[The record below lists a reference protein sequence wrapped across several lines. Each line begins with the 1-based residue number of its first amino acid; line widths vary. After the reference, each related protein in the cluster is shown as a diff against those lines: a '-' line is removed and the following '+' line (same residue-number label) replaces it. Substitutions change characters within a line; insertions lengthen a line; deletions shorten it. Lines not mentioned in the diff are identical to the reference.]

1 MADRPATNL
10 LDLSNEIL
18 CDIIFFCHSE
28 ADLAALARTNN
39 LLHQLANGALYK
51 RNNEER
57 NSSCLSWAAA
67 TNSLRTIRFAFQAGA
82 DPITAGSPALC
93 HAIREDNIE
102 VARTLLDLGADPD
115 YTYQDSNDKG
125 LPPLCEAIQHS
136 RLQHLKLLRE
146 YGANVNKNFLGLPL
160 LLGAVFYW
168 DQNIFEYL
176 LSIGDVDVNARDEDK
191 GNTALHVAIKMKN
204 EDALKFLL
212 AHTKIAIDTRSDFSF
227 TALHNASLW
236 VPKDASATCLKDGR
250 IGEETAL
257 SLTKIL
263 LDAGANIDMPTDAGH
278 SVLHLA
284 ITYGRCRL
292 TEQLLARGA
301 SMGWTGDEQK
311 SCMVIAAESN
321 APIPLIR
328 LLLAHGADIDEVD
341 GNGDYALQTAIERSK
356 LNLIQFLLDQGANP
370 DKTTSR
376 TYGPPLLQARSM
388 PKVMVLLLNYGADP
402 NLPDDGDDGML
413 ASEDWLLNTLAM
425 QGKHHLVALM
435 LDKGADPTRIAYIG
449 GGCRASF
456 AQCVI
461 RGGSLEVVK
470 CALDRKLIDFQSSD
484 YQQHALIFDSFFS
497 DNRRMFDTLLSAGA
511 DVTITDEDDHAA
523 PFVAVKRSSVR
534 ILRRLLESGL
544 FSVHVTDMHRR
555 TLLIMAASRGET
567 IMMHMLL
574 AAGADIN
581 ATDRYGTCA
590 LAAAMRNGHMDAAE
604 LLLKDPRINTELLD
618 RRGRS
623 VFWRWLKRS
632 TKVEDGNIA
641 LTAAI
646 ESGEEPHLS
655 VFNGRNWDQYCDVC
669 LILFAE
675 GFEGYSCNICYKG
688 RFAMCPSCFDDG
700 WTCLESHGLTL
711 TEEARNSFDGSGSA
725 QMLS

>member
-10 LDLSNEIL
+10 LDFSNEIL

-28 ADLAALARTNN
+28 ADLAALAKTNN

-51 RNNEER
+51 RNNEESK
-57 NSSCLSWAAA
+57 SSCLLWAAE
-67 TNSLRTIRFAFQAGA
+67 TNNLGTIHLAFQAGA

-93 HAIREDNIE
+93 AAIREDAIE
-102 VARTLLDLGADPD
+102 AARTLLDLGADPD
-115 YTYQDSNDKG
+115 YMYQDRDDKG

-136 RLQHLKLLRE
+136 RLHHLKLLRE
-146 YGANVNKNFLGLPL
+146 YGANLNKNFLGLPL

-168 DQNIFEYL
+168 DQDIFEYL
-176 LSIGDVDVNARDEDK
+176 LSIGDIDVNARDEDK
-191 GNTALHVAIKMKN
+191 GNTALHVAIKMNNK
-204 EDALKFLL
+204 DALKLLL
-212 AHTKIAIDTRSDFSF
+212 AQAKIVVDTRSNFSF

-236 VPKDASATCLKDGR
+236 VPKDASSTCLKDGR
-250 IGEETAL
+250 VGEETSL
-257 SLTKIL
+257 RLTKIL

-292 TEQLLARGA
+292 TEHLLARGA

-321 APIPLIR
+321 APIPLIK

-341 GNGDYALQTAIERSK
+341 GNSHFALQTAIRLSK
-356 LNLIQFLLDQGANP
+356 LNLIKFLLDQGANP
-370 DKTTSR
+370 DKISHR
-376 TYGPPLLQARSM
+376 LFGPLLWQARSM
-388 PKVMVLLLNYGADP
+388 PKVMALLLNYGADP
-402 NLPDDGDDGML
+402 NVPRDDDDML
-413 ASEDWLLNTLAM
+413 ITDDWLLNTLAM
-425 QGKHHLVALM
+425 EGKHKLVALM
-435 LDKGADPTRIAYIG
+435 LDKGADATQIARLAG
-449 GGCRASF
+449 VGRVSF
-456 AQCVI
+456 AQCAI

-484 YQQHALIFDSFFS
+484 YAQHALLFDSFFS
-497 DNRRMFDTLLSAGA
+497 DDRRMFDMLLSAGA

-523 PFVAVKRSSVR
+523 PFVAVKRSSIR
-534 ILRRLLESGL
+534 ILRRLLETDL
-544 FSVHVTDMHRR
+544 FSVHVTDMHGR
-555 TLLIMAASRGET
+555 TLLIMAASRGNT

-590 LAAAMRNGHMDAAE
+590 LAAAMRNGRMDAAG
-604 LLLKDPRINTELLD
+604 LLLKDPRINTKILD

-623 VFWRWLKRS
+623 VFWRWLKRC
-632 TKVEDGNIA
+632 TKVEDGTPSSIA

-655 VFNGRNWDQYCDVC
+655 VYNGRNWDQYCDVC

-675 GFEGYSCNICYKG
+675 GFKGYSCNICCKG

-700 WTCLESHGLTL
+700 WTCLGNHDLTL
-711 TEEARNSFDGSGSA
+711 TKKA
-725 QMLS
+725 